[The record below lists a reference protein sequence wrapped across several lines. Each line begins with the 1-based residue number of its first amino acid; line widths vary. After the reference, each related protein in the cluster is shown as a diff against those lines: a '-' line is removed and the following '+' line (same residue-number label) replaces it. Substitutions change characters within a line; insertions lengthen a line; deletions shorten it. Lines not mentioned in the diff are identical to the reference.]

1 MGHTHPHA
9 LEEKIL
15 WISSA
20 VQETRV
26 DRRGEL
32 TEEGRGDEDGG
43 AEEGTPREGRG
54 PYVHDTCWGEG
65 SGKSDPFL
73 RGGRE

>member
-1 MGHTHPHA
+1 MGHTHPHP

-15 WISSA
+15 WLSSA

-26 DRRGEL
+26 DRTGEL
-32 TEEGRGDEDGG
+32 TGEGRGDEDGG
-43 AEEGTPREGRG
+43 AEEGRG